1 MIEDNRP
8 GDDGLYTCVVENLLG
23 RLEHSV
29 EVQSVARLVARPP
42 ELYRGQ
48 PGNHTVVVGSN
59 MTGCRYRDCRPRIR
73 KNKSRTGDPSSA
85 SLTDR
90 TDTSSEVGRT
100 RR

>member
-8 GDDGLYTCVVENLLG
+8 GDDGLYTCVVENSLG
-23 RLEHSV
+23 RVEHSV

-59 MTGCRYRDCRPRIR
+59 ITLLCQLTVI
-73 KNKSRTGDPSSA
+73 DPA
-85 SLTDR
+85 SPYNIHWSVPTFLYIQPQYVTPY
-90 TDTSSEVGRT
+90 VQV
-100 RR
+100 